1 MNREFMESSDGVHL
15 MHGEYTLCGDAFDLG
30 ETEEGEPKI
39 RTTAKRIVTCP
50 NCIEIIELCK
60 GVRRQTR

>member
-1 MNREFMESSDGVHL
+1 MYREFMESSDGVHL

-30 ETEEGEPKI
+30 DTEEGAPEI
-39 RTTAKRIVTCP
+39 RTTAKRTVTCP

-60 GVRRQTR
+60 GVRYRTR